1 MPRLTRS
8 IGSNS
13 DIVNNK
19 RLWLTKLH
27 GSYNSRTENCCY
39 TDVLV
44 DCYVVGRK
52 RQDTDTMFT
61 RVSV

>member
-19 RLWLTKLH
+19 RLWLTKLL
-27 GSYNSRTENCCY
+27 GSYNSRTEIDRELLLHRRLSREGKDK
-39 TDVLV
+39 TLT
-44 DCYVVGRK
+44 
-52 RQDTDTMFT
+52 QD
-61 RVSV
+61 

>member
-19 RLWLTKLH
+19 RLWLTKLL
-27 GSYNSRTENCCY
+27 GSYNARTESCCY

-44 DCYVVGRK
+44 EK
-52 RQDTDTMFT
+52 EKT
-61 RVSV
+61 RH

>member
-19 RLWLTKLH
+19 RLWLTKLL
-27 GSYNSRTENCCY
+27 GSYNSRTESCCY

-44 DCYVVGRK
+44 EK
-52 RQDTDTMFT
+52 ELRQDTDSRLEYRYKT
-61 RVSV
+61 S

>member
-19 RLWLTKLH
+19 RLWLTKLL
-27 GSYNSRTENCCY
+27 GSYNSRTESCCY

-44 DCYVVGRK
+44 EK
-52 RQDTDTMFT
+52 EKT
-61 RVSV
+61 RH